1 MFYVFK
7 LLRNR
12 HIFLLRQQSFLLF
25 PLLWQL
31 FLPIMGI
38 LFAVFIVSKSG
49 ITGQRDGFIS
59 ISGIWSFIKEIPKE
73 VMEKLRE
80 MPR

>member
-1 MFYVFK
+1 
-7 LLRNR
+7 
-12 HIFLLRQQSFLLF
+12 
-25 PLLWQL
+25 
-31 FLPIMGI
+31 MGI